1 MKNKLHRK
9 NNHPF
14 PAGSGGRIR
23 QRGVALVTA
32 LLVVSLATVAA
43 VAMATRFQVDMR
55 RTGNLLNGEQAYA
68 YAMAAESWA
77 YVILRR
83 DRADNKH
90 DSLDEDWA
98 TALPPIPVEGG
109 FVNGLVADLQGRFNV
124 NNLVGDAGAVDT
136 IQLDYYKRL
145 LEILGL
151 EAALAPALLDWI
163 DTDINATFPDG
174 AEDDEY
180 LGADL
185 PYRAG
190 NRPLVDISE
199 LRLVKGYTPEVLVA
213 LEPHITALPEPTV
226 ININTATAVVLQAL
240 HAELEGSD
248 VEQLIE
254 ARDEE
259 HVGEPFTDKKVFLAH
274 EVLAGLE
281 LLVEVGIQSDW
292 FNVQTDVS
300 VGRGQARLESRIVRG
315 ENTLQ
320 VVSRTRTGKRLLPGE
335 E

>member
-1 MKNKLHRK
+1 MKNPMDIH
-9 NNHPF
+9 
-14 PAGSGGRIR
+14 GR

-83 DRADNKH
+83 DLADNQH
-90 DSLDEDWA
+90 DSLDEDWS

-109 FVNGLVADLQGRFNV
+109 FVNGRIEDLQGRFNV
-124 NNLVGDAGAVDT
+124 NNLVDDEGGVDA

-145 LEILGL
+145 LEILDL
-151 EAALAPALLDWI
+151 EPALAPALQDWI
-163 DTDINATFPDG
+163 DADIIATFPDG
-174 AEDDEY
+174 AEDNEY
-180 LGADL
+180 LLADL

-190 NRPLVDISE
+190 NRSLADISE
-199 LRLVKGYTPEVLVA
+199 LRLIKGYTPEVLAV
-213 LEPHITALPEPTV
+213 LVPHITALPDTTA
-226 ININTATAVVLQAL
+226 ININTATPLVLQAL
-240 HAELEGSD
+240 HAELDESD
-248 VEQLIE
+248 IEQLITD
-254 ARDEE
+254 RD
-259 HVGEPFTDKKVFLAH
+259 VEPFTDKKAFLAH
-274 EVLAGLE
+274 NALAGLE
-281 LLVEVGIQSDW
+281 LVVDVDIKSDW

-320 VVSRTRTGKRLLPGE
+320 VVSRTRTGKRLLPQE